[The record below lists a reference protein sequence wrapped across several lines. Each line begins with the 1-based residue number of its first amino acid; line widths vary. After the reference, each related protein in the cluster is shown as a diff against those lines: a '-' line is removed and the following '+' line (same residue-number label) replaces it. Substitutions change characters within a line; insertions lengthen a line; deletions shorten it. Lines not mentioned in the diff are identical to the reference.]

1 MYGCGSSHILD
12 PRTRIHHYELTGNWQ
27 NVLLSYDLELS
38 NGNEDAT
45 GGMFVH
51 ALELPLFSE
60 SG

>member
-1 MYGCGSSHILD
+1 
-12 PRTRIHHYELTGNWQ
+12 LTGNWQ

-45 GGMFVH
+45 GGMFVL